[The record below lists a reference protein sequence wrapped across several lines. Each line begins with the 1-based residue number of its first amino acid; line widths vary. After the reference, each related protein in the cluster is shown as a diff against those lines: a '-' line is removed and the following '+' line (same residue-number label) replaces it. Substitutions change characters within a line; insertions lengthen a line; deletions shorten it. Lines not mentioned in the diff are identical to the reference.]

1 MSVTSQ
7 DNVDDVVDAW
17 DLPVPP
23 TAGNNI
29 HDLLSVLVSELQR
42 TDTDIEGIYGDR
54 FLDTATGKEL
64 GKIGDPVDATRQ
76 TGESDDHFRQRIQ
89 SIYGARSSD
98 ATYDAFAQITLSV
111 LDAGPS
117 DVSLDVP
124 PQPLDAT
131 VTVQAD
137 SQTISNSPF
146 TESEITDLLQESVTA
161 GHDVVIE
168 KTGTFAFDG
177 DDGALEGFDQGTWSS
192 TE

>member
-7 DNVDDVVDAW
+7 DNVDDIVGAW

-23 TAGNNI
+23 TQGNEI
-29 HDLLSVLVSELQR
+29 HGLLSVLVSELDR
-42 TDTDIEGIYGDR
+42 IDDEIETTYDDR
-54 FLDTATGKEL
+54 FIGTADGEEL
-64 GKIGDPVDATRQ
+64 AKIGDPVGALREA
-76 TGESDDHFRQRIQ
+76 GESDDHFRKRLQT
-89 SIYGARSSD
+89 IYGARASG
-98 ATYDAFAQITLSV
+98 ATYDDFAQIALSA

-117 DVSLDVP
+117 DVSLEVP

-131 VTVQAD
+131 VTIQVD
-137 SQTISNSPF
+137 SQTITDSPF
-146 TESEITDLLQESVTA
+146 EESEIADLLRDSISA

-177 DDGALEGFDQGTWSS
+177 DDGTLEGFDEGTWSS